1 MCGSAS
7 AERVGAAT
15 FFPASGSSHHD
26 RSMQR
31 GSALLA
37 LALALASAGC
47 AERRPDT
54 APSAEAVT
62 TTEPE
67 ASGARSTA
75 SAEASAPLASATA
88 SPAGSASAPSAD
100 ASAVPASE
108 GMVRVPEGIFLMG
121 GEGSEN
127 GPRHRVA
134 VAAFE
139 LDVTEV
145 TVGAYARCVAQGRC
159 APAKLDNPFCNG
171 HFEGREE
178 HPVNCV
184 DHRDAT
190 SYCGF
195 VGKRLPTEREW
206 EYAARGG
213 AEQRLYAWGNEEP
226 DRSRSCYMHEGGSC
240 EVGRYAP
247 DAFGTRDLTGNVW
260 EWTASAFLPYP
271 AEASEGLFYVYR
283 GGSWSRRFAKW
294 MRNDLRNRY
303 RPEQQSASL
312 GFRCARELRPLRCP
326 LGSEPREGRCELP
339 EEPTSRC
346 PRGTFLEGEA
356 CKPMGGG
363 SLARSDAP
371 PATASAA
378 VAPPAPERP
387 VRARSPAHDG
397 DCSSHYPGKPVAYQW
412 SGGRFEEREPLI
424 AQAGCVKRDIGP
436 GWTSACCAR

>member
-1 MCGSAS
+1 MRGLSLAQAAS
-7 AERVGAAT
+7 AAA
-15 FFPASGSSHHD
+15 FFPRSGGSHHD
-26 RSMQR
+26 RPMRLVSV
-31 GSALLA
+31 LLA
-37 LALALASAGC
+37 FSLAPSSC
-47 AERRPDT
+47 AERAVDAEPGAEASPSRVDTSVVASSTSAGTSASSAPPSASASSSASRPSSA
-54 APSAEAVT
+54 APSA
-62 TTEPE
+62 
-67 ASGARSTA
+67 
-75 SAEASAPLASATA
+75 
-88 SPAGSASAPSAD
+88 
-100 ASAVPASE
+100 

-127 GPRHRVA
+127 SPRHRVA
-134 VAAFE
+134 VASFE

-145 TVGAYARCVAQGRC
+145 TVGAYSRCVAQGRC

-171 HFEGREE
+171 HFEGREQ

-190 SYCGF
+190 SYCRF
-195 VGKRLPTEREW
+195 ADKRLPTEREW

-213 AEQRLYAWGNEEP
+213 AEQRLYAWGHEEP

-312 GFRCARELRPLRCP
+312 GFRCARSLEPLRCP
-326 LGSEPREGRCELP
+326 EGSEPREGRCELP
-339 EEPTSRC
+339 EEPASRC
-346 PRGTFLEGEA
+346 PRGTFLDGEA
-356 CKPMGGG
+356 CKPLGGG
-363 SLARSDAP
+363 ALPAAGGAQGAP
-371 PATASAA
+371 SSASAA
-378 VAPPAPERP
+378 VAPGAPERP
-387 VRARSPAHDG
+387 VRGRSPVHDG

-424 AQAGCVKRDIGP
+424 AAAGCVKRDIGQ